1 MERIVGGIVDREL
14 VPEAVSP
21 DAEDPVQVVASIV
34 PGGVPAG
41 DVGKAVPGI
50 TPSRRPSKFRASC
63 KPRPYGRKA

>member
-50 TPSRRPSKFRASC
+50 TPSRPKFRASC